1 MTAFALLLILAA
13 AALHATWNLAAKR
26 AASGLPFVWASGVL
40 SFVLWTP
47 LAWITWWRHPQ
58 TPTST
63 GLWFIVLSGVLHGG
77 YALFLQRA
85 YRAGDF
91 SLVYPVA
98 RGTGP
103 LLSSLVAIAFLG
115 ERPTPLALAGGLTII
130 ASIFWLTGGFE
141 KVGRVILNAPG
152 LRSRSSSRQVAENPP
167 YLGAIGYGVGTG
179 AFIAAYTV
187 ADQQG
192 VTIGGVQPLILD
204 WGGNLARTALFAPF
218 ALRRWPEV
226 RSVWRD
232 HKLACFA
239 VAVLGPLAYIL
250 VLWAMTF
257 TPLTYVAPT
266 REVSILFGAMLGA
279 RLLNEGDSRRRLI
292 AAAAMALG
300 VVALALG

>member
-1 MTAFALLLILAA
+1 MTAFALALILVA

-40 SFVLWTP
+40 SLVLWTP
-47 LAWITWWRHPQ
+47 LALISMWRHPQ
-58 TPTST
+58 AVTTV
-63 GLWFIVLSGVLHGG
+63 GIGFIVLTGVLHAG
-77 YALFLQRA
+77 YSLFLQRA

-91 SLVYPVA
+91 SLVYPIA

-103 LLSSLVAIAFLG
+103 LLSSVCAIAFLG
-115 ERPTPLALAGGLTII
+115 ERPSPLALAGGLTII

-141 KVGRVILNAPG
+141 KIVRLLRGAAP
-152 LRSRSSSRQVAENPP
+152 STASAEKSA
-167 YLGAIGYGVGTG
+167 YLSAIGYGVGTG

-187 ADQQG
+187 ADRQG

-218 ALRRWPEV
+218 ALHRWPEV
-226 RSVWRD
+226 CAVWRD

-279 RLLNEGDSRRRLI
+279 RLLKEGDVRRRLI